1 MAEPLTIEVWSDVV
15 CPWCYIGKR
24 RLTEAIASMPD
35 LGDVDVVHRAFQL
48 DPSATNTGERTV
60 DHLAS
65 KYGVSTE
72 EAMGM
77 MDNVSQ
83 VAATVGLTYDLANTR
98 HGNTRD
104 AHRLLLW
111 AQQQGNVDAVLER
124 LYSGYFEQGESV
136 FTEDDLLG
144 VARDTGLD
152 VEAARAMLESDA
164 LCDEVLADQQ
174 LAHDFGSRGVPFFVI
189 DRRYGISGAQPLEV
203 FVETLRQAAAAP
215 VA

>member
-1 MAEPLTIEVWSDVV
+1 MTIEVWSDVV

-24 RLTEAIASMPD
+24 RLTEAISSLPELD
-35 LGDVDVVHRAFQL
+35 DVTVVHRAFQL

-65 KYGVSTE
+65 KYGITTE
-72 EAMGM
+72 DALGM
-77 MDNVSQ
+77 MDDVSE
-83 VAATVGLTYDLANTR
+83 VAETVGLKYDLANTR

-111 AQQQGNVDAVLER
+111 AQEQGQADATLER
-124 LYSGYFEQGESV
+124 LYSGYFEHGESV
-136 FTEDDLLG
+136 FTTDDLLRIAG
-144 VARDTGLD
+144 EAGLD
-152 VEAARAMLESDA
+152 VPAVRAMLESDA
-164 LCDEVLADQQ
+164 FVGEVLADQQ

-189 DRRYGISGAQPLEV
+189 DRRFGISGAQPLEV
-203 FVETLRQAAAAP
+203 FVETLRQAAASP